1 VLVLD
6 ERHQVHVVLASDYED
21 ALARIPFG
29 VRVFKNIEQVAAL
42 DVEDAS
48 SNPMPRS
55 FLSFAFFASSQAKYF
70 RLQDITMCAR
80 KAHTGI
86 GRNVPASVPK
96 RGPTAIIRQPTP
108 TKFSIKNGPEIVSF
122 RPVL

>member
-21 ALARIPFG
+21 ALARIPLG

-70 RLQDITMCAR
+70 GFKTSRCVPVRHTLASAAMCPRVCPNAAR
-80 KAHTGI
+80 RPSSG
-86 GRNVPASVPK
+86 SQ
-96 RGPTAIIRQPTP
+96 RQP
-108 TKFSIKNGPEIVSF
+108 SSQ
-122 RPVL
+122 